1 MSVETFTLHVL
12 NGVTF
17 AALLF
22 LLASG
27 LSLIFGLMR
36 ITNLA
41 HGGFYLVGG
50 YVGVTVLVASGQL
63 VVALVAAGAAVAL
76 LGFGLERMLLAR
88 VHGQTL
94 PEVLLTLGI
103 AFVLGD
109 LSLAIWGG
117 DPVEVRVGGPL
128 AGTTQ
133 ILGVSYPTFRLFVV
147 VVGIAI
153 GLGQW
158 YLQERTLWGAVIR
171 AGVDDREM
179 VQALGI
185 DIHVV
190 FDRAFA
196 FGAFL
201 AGAAG
206 LLGGAFLTLYPGADF
221 EILTLALVVVIIG
234 GPGSLAGAAIG
245 SLLIGLIDAFAKALV
260 PDLLYFTIFAPMVLV
275 LAWRPYGLLGR
286 PA

>member
-1 MSVETFTLHVL
+1 MSAETFALYVL
-12 NGVTF
+12 NGITF

-27 LSLIFGLMR
+27 MSLIFGLMR

-41 HGGFYLVGG
+41 HGGLYLVGG
-50 YVGVTVLVASGQL
+50 YLGVTVLVATGQFW
-63 VVALVAAGAAVAL
+63 VAL
-76 LGFGLERMLLAR
+76 LAAGLGTGILGLAIERTLLVR

-109 LSLAIWGG
+109 VALAIWGG
-117 DPVEVRVGGPL
+117 DPIVVRIAGPL

-133 ILGVSYPTFRLFVV
+133 LLGVSYPAFRLFVV
-147 VVGIAI
+147 GVGIVV

-185 DIHVV
+185 DIRVV
-190 FDRAFA
+190 FNRAFA
-196 FGAFL
+196 FGALL

-245 SLLIGLIDAFAKALV
+245 SLVIGLIDAFAKVLV
-260 PDLLYFTIFAPMVLV
+260 PDLIYFAIFAPMVLI

-286 PA
+286 PT